1 MYKQCMNN
9 VKQCLNSALSPKGE
23 TRAIEKKKKRKKR
36 RREKRKRGK
45 RRCAGNNLYP
55 NPA

>member
-1 MYKQCMNN
+1 MNN

-23 TRAIEKKKKRKKR
+23 TRAIEKKKRKKR

>member
-1 MYKQCMNN
+1 MNN
-9 VKQCLNSALSPKGE
+9 VKQCLNSALSHKGD